1 MITPNIRYY
10 ARLELCKEGI
20 KTPKY
25 RVVAEAGYY
34 APMESLKGKDGYIS
48 MYLQNQRKERDDIP
62 AMWLQ
67 AKKSLNFTGLKNY
80 FIDGKISGFAYGYP
94 HDKKTYSKEAIT
106 NPFYEYREDGFL
118 FLIKDDKTGVVPAS
132 MELIVLEGAKVLIA
146 AYCKQLVMGGF
157 DNVLKSLREQA
168 KPVSI

>member
-1 MITPNIRYY
+1 MTTPNTRYY

-20 KTPKY
+20 KPPKY
-25 RVVAEAGYY
+25 RIVAEAGYY

-62 AMWLQ
+62 AVWLQ
-67 AKKSLNFTGLKNY
+67 AKKSLNFTGLKLY

-94 HDKKTYSKEAIT
+94 SDEETYSKKAIP

-118 FLIKDDKTGVVPAS
+118 FLIKDDKTGIVPAS
-132 MELIVLEGAKVLIA
+132 MELIVLEGAKSMIA
-146 AYCKQLVMGGF
+146 LHCKQLVMGGF
-157 DNVLKSLREQA
+157 DDALSFLREQA

>member
-62 AMWLQ
+62 AIWLQ

-94 HDKKTYSKEAIT
+94 SDEETYSKKAIS
-106 NPFYEYREDGFL
+106 NPFYEYKDDGFL
-118 FLIKDDKTGVVPAS
+118 FLIKDDKTGIVPAS
-132 MELIVLEGAKVLIA
+132 MELIVLGGAKSMIA
-146 AYCKQLVMGGF
+146 LHCKQLVMGGF
-157 DNVLKSLREQA
+157 DDDLSFYREQA

>member
-20 KTPKY
+20 KTPQY
-25 RVVAEAGYY
+25 TIVAEAGYY
-34 APMESLKGKDGYIS
+34 APMESLKGKDGRVS

-67 AKKSLNFTGLKNY
+67 AKKSLNFTGLKSY
-80 FIDGKISGFAYGYP
+80 FIDGEISGFAYGYP
-94 HDKKTYSKEAIT
+94 NNEKTYSKKAIQ

-118 FLIKDDKTGVVPAS
+118 FLFSNDKTGVLPS
-132 MELIVLEGAKVLIA
+132 RIELIVLEGAKVLIA

-157 DNVLKSLREQA
+157 DKALKLLRIQA
-168 KPVSI
+168 KSI

>member
-67 AKKSLNFTGLKNY
+67 AKKSLNFTGLMNY
-80 FIDGKISGFAYGYP
+80 FIDGKISCFAYGYP
-94 HDKKTYSKEAIT
+94 HDKKTYSKKAVP

-118 FLIKDDKTGVVPAS
+118 FLIKDDKTGIVPAS
-132 MELIVLEGAKVLIA
+132 MELIVLEGSKVLIA

-157 DNVLKSLREQA
+157 DEALSLLREQA